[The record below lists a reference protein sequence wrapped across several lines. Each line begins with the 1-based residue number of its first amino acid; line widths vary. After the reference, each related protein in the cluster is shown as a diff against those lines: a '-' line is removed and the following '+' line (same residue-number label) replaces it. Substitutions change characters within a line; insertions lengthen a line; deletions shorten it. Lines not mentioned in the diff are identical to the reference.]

1 MDNLK
6 RITGWKLRLLSIVAI
21 TTPHITIN
29 QLPDIT
35 TGLPITLRGLR
46 TIGQRNSKQLAI
58 ITIRIKNY
66 NKLLS
71 SIDDSFLINE
81 EIFLFI
87 TVLVTNGQLYE
98 TRQNFT
104 RPILLIL
111 NKQRNT
117 KKSSY
122 KYLYTNYELLYS
134 IHEALKIF

>member
-21 TTPHITIN
+21 TTPHITIS

-81 EIFLFI
+81 EIF
-87 TVLVTNGQLYE
+87 
-98 TRQNFT
+98 
-104 RPILLIL
+104 
-111 NKQRNT
+111 
-117 KKSSY
+117 
-122 KYLYTNYELLYS
+122 
-134 IHEALKIF
+134 